1 MPKSSKM
8 ASSPPA
14 KKRKRDSGRKGE
26 LDQSKEEKGSS
37 CPPIKKRKKD
47 TFVPPPVKKIGE
59 KSKVNGVKVDEVGKE
74 DSCASL
80 SCEPCQKQFNS
91 STTFKYHAY
100 FCQRT
105 APSGDRDKIEALLKK
120 SKEIIEARNKA
131 NAPVVNGDASAKES
145 KSLKAKSVNHK
156 LKSESTKTENSSE
169 LPNGVLV
176 EASEEGFKKPV

>member
-26 LDQSKEEKGSS
+26 LDKCEEKGSS
-37 CPPIKKRKKD
+37 CPPVKKRKKE
-47 TFVPPPVKKIGE
+47 TFVPPPVKKTGE